1 MNYRLLLSTIIALG
15 LTACVRTPSS
25 AVLKTSTVKAGS
37 PAPALK
43 SNAPLTLASESSA
56 AKDSRVVRLSGTA
69 IAGDKL
75 EAKTA
80 NVKNGYVVGSPLQ
93 ITEAATGRLIKQ
105 GVTYFDGSFQ
115 LDLTA
120 PTVSTPA
127 VVSVELVDA
136 KDAER
141 TFKLEAPLMLEKG
154 ITQVSNISLDAGTTA
169 MVMLYRAWAQTA
181 SSAAKPGSLEFA
193 RYVSSTS
200 ADTTRSFGVL
210 VAQDAAIPAATDVAS
225 LQAAIEAYVEHSS
238 RGTKT
243 YVVKRG
249 K

>member
-1 MNYRLLLSTIIALG
+1 
-15 LTACVRTPSS
+15 
-25 AVLKTSTVKAGS
+25 VLKTTAVKAGTAS
-37 PAPALK
+37 PAPTPKA
-43 SNAPLTLASESSA
+43 SSPLTVASEPSA
-56 AKDSRVVRLSGTA
+56 AKGSRVVRLSGTA

-80 NVKNGYVVGSPLQ
+80 NVKNGFVVGSPLQ

-136 KDAER
+136 QDPER

-154 ITQVSNISLDAGTTA
+154 ITQVSGIDLDAGTTA
-169 MVMLYRAWAQTA
+169 MVMLYRSWGHAASTA
-181 SSAAKPGSLEFA
+181 SKPGTLEFA
-193 RYVSSTS
+193 RYISSTS
-200 ADTTRSFGVL
+200 ADTTRSFGIL
-210 VAQDAAIPAATDVAS
+210 VAQDAAIPAATDVAA
-225 LQAAIEAYVEHSS
+225 LQAALEAYVDKSS
-238 RGTKT
+238 RDKKT

-249 K
+249 KTT